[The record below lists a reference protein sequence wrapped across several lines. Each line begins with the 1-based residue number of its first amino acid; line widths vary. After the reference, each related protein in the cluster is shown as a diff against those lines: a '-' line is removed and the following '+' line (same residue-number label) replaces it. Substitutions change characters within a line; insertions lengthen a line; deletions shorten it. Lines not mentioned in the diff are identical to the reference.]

1 MEPLPTLVEYW
12 HWLVFGVLLLA
23 LEVFAPGA
31 ILMWF
36 GFGALITGAVL
47 WLIPD
52 MGMGWQLL
60 LFSLLSVA
68 SLILWH
74 KSSLGREDSV
84 PSPDPTLN
92 NRLRSHIGRQYVLS
106 SAIINGNG
114 AIRVDD
120 SYWRVTG
127 PDLPAGTRVTITG
140 VNGIT
145 FTVSEAETS

>member
-1 MEPLPTLVEYW
+1 MEISTVPVEYW
-12 HWLVFGVLLLA
+12 HWLVVGVLLLA
-23 LEVFAPGA
+23 LEVFVPGA

-36 GFGALITGAVL
+36 GFGALVTGAVL

-52 MGMGWQLL
+52 LDMSWQLL

-74 KSSLGREDSV
+74 KSSLGKEDSV

-92 NRLRSHIGRQYVLS
+92 NRLKSHIGRQYVLT

-114 AIRVDD
+114 A
-120 SYWRVTG
+120 
-127 PDLPAGTRVTITG
+127 
-140 VNGIT
+140 
-145 FTVSEAETS
+145 

>member
-1 MEPLPTLVEYW
+1 
-12 HWLVFGVLLLA
+12 
-23 LEVFAPGA
+23 
-31 ILMWF
+31 
-36 GFGALITGAVL
+36 
-47 WLIPD
+47 
-52 MGMGWQLL
+52 L